1 VKSPFLTLATP
12 WAVTLARAVLLRTAM
27 PSDPSKPSPPLSR
40 ADLIIE
46 AMLVVGE
53 IRKPGYALKVME
65 QLLSQDEPVALLR
78 PAASP
83 IDEAEVRAEAIV
95 WLREASVRAR
105 ARAAQRHALKGERR
119 KRRP

>member
-1 VKSPFLTLATP
+1 
-12 WAVTLARAVLLRTAM
+12 M
-27 PSDPSKPSPPLSR
+27 PSDPSTPPSPLSR

-53 IRKPGYALKVME
+53 IRRPGYALKVME
-65 QLLSQDEPVALLR
+65 QLLSQDEPVAVLR
-78 PAASP
+78 PKVSP
-83 IDEAEVRAEAIV
+83 SAEAELREEAIT

>member
-1 VKSPFLTLATP
+1 MPFLAQAKP
-12 WAVTLARAVLLRTAM
+12 WAVTLARAVLVRTAM
-27 PSDPSKPSPPLSR
+27 PSEPSQPPPPLSR

-53 IRKPGYALKVME
+53 IRRPGYALKVME
-65 QLLSQDEPVALLR
+65 QLLSQEDPVAVLR
-78 PAASP
+78 PTTSP
-83 IDEAEVRAEAIV
+83 TEEAKVRTEAIL

-105 ARAAQRHALKGERR
+105 ARAAQRHALKRERK